1 MSMVASAGQF
11 LEVTKVLPVFFEP
24 VIEEQE
30 QLHSMLYLD
39 LHWDSPAAQ
48 HAYPLSTSI
57 DLVPGSGSCHLQGCS
72 SVSLI
77 CYSIAVRIIIIRALH
92 SF

>member
-1 MSMVASAGQF
+1 MVASAGQS
-11 LEVTKVLPVFFEP
+11 LEVERILLVFFEP
-24 VIEEQE
+24 VIEERE
-30 QLHSMLYLD
+30 QPHSMLCLD

-48 HAYPLSTSI
+48 HAYPLSISI

-77 CYSIAVRIIIIRALH
+77 
-92 SF
+92 